1 MKKLSKNGKR
11 KSTCPSVKKDEMVR
25 ELVRQE
31 LFRRGELSFLLHKG
45 QKQVYNK
52 INQLP
57 RHIKQVCLKMSRRY
71 GKSYL
76 ATVIAIEKCL
86 QTPNSTV
93 IIAAPSNKHAAN
105 IIVPLVRQ
113 ITADMPNGLLKQL
126 KSQLRWQCANG
137 SQLILGGFDTASES
151 FRGLAADLVIVD
163 EAQATNSD
171 NFLYVTNSIL
181 LPTLLS
187 TGGRIILVYTPA
199 QISDHTLH
207 THTEIQAQANN
218 ALFSFD
224 IHSCPL
230 YTPRQIEEMCNAVG
244 GPESLHWRRE
254 FLLEIVRDASNL
266 CVPEF
271 NEAKDTIASIPN
283 LKMEYWI
290 AADIGGVQ
298 DLSAFQLYCYDWSAD
313 NMIVLDEATLPPN
326 SSHPDIV
333 KAIEKLSKG
342 KSIKHII
349 MDASGDT
356 RSNLAITYGLNI
368 TFPFKP
374 KNEDLHSRLAKLRLF
389 LTNGKLKISKKC
401 TTLIATL
408 RSAQFNT
415 ARTDF
420 ERTSLLGHCD
430 HLAAL
435 LYGFK
440 HRIEHAD
447 LSKVLKTEEE
457 RVHHQLEQQDLK
469 FLEARSEEWW
479 TE

>member
-1 MKKLSKNGKR
+1 
-11 KSTCPSVKKDEMVR
+11 
-25 ELVRQE
+25 
-31 LFRRGELSFLLHKG
+31 
-45 QKQVYNK
+45 
-52 INQLP
+52 
-57 RHIKQVCLKMSRRY
+57 MSRRY

-76 ATVIAIEKCL
+76 ATVMAIEKCL
-86 QTPNSTV
+86 STPNATV
-93 IIAAPSNKHAAN
+93 LIAAPSNKHAAN

-113 ITADMPNGLLKQL
+113 ICSEMPNGLIKPL
-126 KSQLRWQCANG
+126 KSQMRWQFSNG
-137 SQLILGGFDTASES
+137 AQLILGGFDTASES

-171 NFLYVTNSIL
+171 NFLYVVNSIL

-187 TGGRIILVYTPA
+187 TGGKIILVYTPA
-199 QISDHTLH
+199 STADHTLH

-218 ALFSFD
+218 ALFSYN

-230 YTPRQIEEMCNAVG
+230 YSAEMIEEMCVAVG
-244 GPESLHWRRE
+244 GKESLHWRRE

-271 NEAKDTIASIPN
+271 SETKNVTTTKYEGKT
-283 LKMEYWI
+283 LEYWI

-298 DLSAFQLYCYDWSAD
+298 DLSAFQLYCYNWSTD
-313 NMIVLDEATLPPN
+313 QMVVLAERTLPPN
-326 SSHPDIV
+326 SSHPEIV
-333 KAIEKLSKG
+333 QAIDELRAG
-342 KSIKHII
+342 KVIKHLI

-356 RSNLAITYGLNI
+356 RSNLAITYGLDI

-389 LTNGKLKISKKC
+389 IATGKLAVHESC
-401 TTLIATL
+401 SLLIATL
-408 RSAQFNT
+408 RSAQFNSG
-415 ARTDF
+415 RTDF

-440 HRIEHAD
+440 HRIQSAD
-447 LSKVLKTEEE
+447 LTKVAESESE
-457 RVHHQLEQQDLK
+457 RVQLQLQRQDELAISN
-469 FLEARSEEWW
+469 EINGEWW
-479 TE
+479 ER